1 MPPASANKPSIL
13 TADSCYWPALDGL
26 RGLAVLAVMLFHAQ
40 VPQVKGGFAGVDVF
54 FVLSGFLITTQLLHE
69 LQSVG
74 RIHWGRFFMRRL
86 VRLQPA
92 LLVLL
97 LVYTL
102 GWVFGWIPGP
112 GSTLSRDV
120 VTVLLAMTHWA
131 RALDW
136 HPPDYLGHTWSLG
149 IEEQFYLMWALLLA
163 TMGRYASRRWSVL
176 MLALAGALA
185 SMLWMLWL
193 HTSGVGPVRLYN
205 GLDTRAMALL
215 SGCALASWL
224 HTRQLRQLGAAPPVP
239 HIALYSR
246 IASSIGTLALAL
258 LLLGMGSLQWQH
270 ALMFPWGYMAIAI
283 TAAFLVWSIVVAPT
297 GLCSVLLAWPP
308 LVAIGKISYGLYLWH
323 YPLFRIAEAKASEAG
338 ISVANAMTLAGC
350 LTAMAAWASFVAVE
364 IPLRKRLAWRYRQR
378 A

>member
-102 GWVFGWIPGP
+102 GWVFGCIPGP

-120 VTVLLAMTHWA
+120 VTVLLGMAHWA

-163 TMGRYASRRWSVL
+163 TMGGYASRRWSVL
-176 MLALAGALA
+176 TMALAGALA

-193 HTSGVGPVRLYN
+193 HTTGAGPVRLYN

-270 ALMFPWGYMAIAI
+270 ALMFPWGYMAIAV
-283 TAAFLVWSIVVAPT
+283 TAAFLVWSIVVTPT
-297 GLCSVLLAWPP
+297 GLCSALLAWPP

-364 IPLRKRLAWRYRQR
+364 IPLRKRLAWRYRQT

>member
-112 GSTLSRDV
+112 GSTLIRDV

-163 TMGRYASRRWSVL
+163 TMGGYASRGWSVL
-176 MLALAGALA
+176 TMALAGALA

-193 HTSGVGPVRLYN
+193 HTTGAGPVRLYN

-258 LLLGMGSLQWQH
+258 LLLGMVSLQWQH
-270 ALMFPWGYMAIAI
+270 TLMF
-283 TAAFLVWSIVVAPT
+283 
-297 GLCSVLLAWPP
+297 
-308 LVAIGKISYGLYLWH
+308 
-323 YPLFRIAEAKASEAG
+323 AG
-338 ISVANAMTLAGC
+338 WQG
-350 LTAMAAWASFVAVE
+350 
-364 IPLRKRLAWRYRQR
+364 
-378 A
+378 

>member
-163 TMGRYASRRWSVL
+163 TMGGYASRGWSVL
-176 MLALAGALA
+176 TMALAGALA

-193 HTSGVGPVRLYN
+193 HTTGAGPVRLYN

-258 LLLGMGSLQWQH
+258 LVLGMVSLQWQH
-270 ALMFPWGYMAIAI
+270 TLMFPWGYMAIAI

-297 GLCSVLLAWPP
+297 GLCSVLLAWSP

-323 YPLFRIAEAKASEAG
+323 YPLFRIAEAKAAEAG

>member
-163 TMGRYASRRWSVL
+163 TMGGYASRGWSVL
-176 MLALAGALA
+176 TMALAGALA

-193 HTSGVGPVRLYN
+193 HTTGAGPVRLYN

-258 LLLGMGSLQWQH
+258 LVLGMVSLQWQH
-270 ALMFPWGYMAIAI
+270 TLMFPWGYVAIAI

-323 YPLFRIAEAKASEAG
+323 YPLFRIAEAKAAEAG